1 MVLSKG
7 SLGMADYIL
16 KALAK
21 ADIASDY
28 GSLRLHLETDQGSI
42 KLALNARQLDTLVE
56 RLQGVQLSAAAHAS
70 WRGTDAPN
78 PKKLQM
84 EIVERVQGTTGIVN
98 NVDSMVL
105 VLGSGRL
112 SRAFAFDH
120 ERFIALAQVVMKEIP
135 TMKAKAH

>member
-1 MVLSKG
+1 MT
-7 SLGMADYIL
+7 DYIF

-42 KLALNARQLDTLVE
+42 KLALNAQQLDMLVE
-56 RLQGVQLSAAAHAS
+56 RLQGVQLSAAAHAP
-70 WRGTDAPN
+70 WRGTDAT
-78 PKKLQM
+78 KTKQLQM
-84 EIVERVQGTTGIVN
+84 EIVDRVQGTTGVVN
-98 NVDSMVL
+98 NVDSMIL
-105 VLGSGRL
+105 VLGSGGL

-120 ERFIALAQVVMKEIP
+120 ERFIALAQVVIKEMP